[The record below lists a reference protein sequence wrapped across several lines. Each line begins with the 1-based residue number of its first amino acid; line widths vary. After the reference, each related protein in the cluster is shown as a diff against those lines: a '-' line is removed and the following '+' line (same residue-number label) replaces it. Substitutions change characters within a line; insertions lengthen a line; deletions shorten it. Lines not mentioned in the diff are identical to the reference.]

1 METYSHHRLV
11 KNDNGYELI
20 LYIDANSEFSTELGA
35 KLKPTERL
43 KIQALNFMNAGKL
56 SSIKITKITIMIGT
70 MMITS
75 FHTNDVEAAVS
86 DTQTSQQQTIELDT
100 YTVTAGDSLS
110 VIARKF
116 NISTQQLK
124 SVNSL
129 NSDLIR
135 IGQQLKLPFFTYTV
149 QIGDSLSVLARNY
162 GTSINEMRQL
172 NDLTGDVIRIGQKLK
187 IPLTIQNTSTDASQT
202 EHAVPAPAPVDR
214 YTVVSGDTLS
224 GLARRFNTTV
234 SHLQQLNNLTGDF
247 LSIGQ
252 QLTVPAG
259 NQSSPSTT
267 PTRYVDAGGYYTV
280 KSGDSLSVIA
290 RDLGTTVSQLRTI
303 NNLTTDT
310 LQVGQKLKVGAE
322 INHEETLTS
331 DRPSEYTVASGD
343 TLSGIGKRFGVAVD
357 EIKQINNLSNDF
369 IRVGQVLKLEAL
381 PQVQEYTVKSGDSL
395 SVIAQDF
402 NTTVESLKRLNH
414 LTSNTIRVGQVLQV
428 QTSASMQDNEGQEV
442 NKPPITENTVSYTTH
457 TVVSG
462 DNIWN
467 LSVQYGI
474 PDKEL
479 LAVNNLT
486 RSSVLKI
493 GQELT
498 IPVHE
503 IAVQSTV
510 SERHGEYLDWWT
522 EAQYVFPIGTTAKVI
537 DFITGE
543 SFNVK
548 RTIGANHAD
557 VETLTQNDTN
567 IARSIWG
574 GFSWN
579 IRSVI
584 VEVNGRRLAASM
596 SLFPHDVQYIH
607 DNGMN
612 GHVDIHFKN
621 STRHVD
627 GAINQR
633 HQELVREAAGVQ

>member
-1 METYSHHRLV
+1 MENYSHHRLV

-20 LYIDANSEFSTELGA
+20 LYIDGNTEFSTELGS
-35 KLKPTERL
+35 KLKPTDRL
-43 KIQALNFMNAGKL
+43 KNQALNFMNAGKL
-56 SSIKITKITIMIGT
+56 STIKITKITIMIGT

-75 FHTNDVEAAVS
+75 FNTNEVEAAVS
-86 DTQTSQQQTIELDT
+86 DTQNTQQQTIELDT
-100 YTVTAGDSLS
+100 YTVAAGDSLS
-110 VIARKF
+110 VIARRF
-116 NISTQQLK
+116 NISTQQLR
-124 SVNSL
+124 SANTL

-149 QIGDSLSVLARNY
+149 QTGDSLSVLARNY
-162 GTSINEMRQL
+162 GTSANEIRQL
-172 NDLTGDVIRIGQKLK
+172 NQLTGDVIRIGQKLK
-187 IPLTIQNTSTDASQT
+187 IPVSIQNVSSDQ
-202 EHAVPAPAPVDR
+202 EVQLVQPLNPVDS

-234 SHLQQLNNLTGDF
+234 SHLQEINNLTNDF

-252 QLTVPAG
+252 QLTVPAEK
-259 NQSSPSTT
+259 QSSSFTT

-290 RDLGTTVSQLRTI
+290 RDLGTTVPQLRTL

-310 LQVGQKLKVGAE
+310 LQVGQKLKIGAE
-322 INHEETLTS
+322 INHEETVTS

-343 TLSGIGKRFGVAVD
+343 TLSGISKRFGIAVD
-357 EIKQINNLSNDF
+357 EIKQINNLNNDF
-369 IRVGQVLKLEAL
+369 IRVGQVLKLEVTPL
-381 PQVQEYTVKSGDSL
+381 VQSYTVKSGDSL
-395 SVIAQDF
+395 SVIARDF
-402 NTTVESLKRLNH
+402 GTTVESLKRLNH

-428 QTSASMQDNEGQEV
+428 QTTVSMQENEGQTV
-442 NKPPITENTVSYTTH
+442 NKPPITENTVTYTTH
-457 TVVSG
+457 TVISG
-462 DNIWN
+462 DNIWK

-474 PDKEL
+474 PDREL

-522 EAQYVFPIGTTAKVI
+522 EAQYVFPIGTTAKVT

-584 VEVNGRRLAASM
+584 VEVNGRRIAASM
-596 SLFPHDVQYIH
+596 SFFPHDVQYIH

-627 GAINQR
+627 GAVNLR